1 LNYKKI
7 IAIASYEIK
16 RAFSRKKVLA
26 LIILTV
32 LIATVPYYLLKSA
45 NVPIFTPDQYGY
57 LWVLGILVPNGFF
70 IPFTALL
77 IAAGSM
83 SEEYEQ
89 GTAEILLSKPISRD
103 EFISGKYL
111 GGLVLLQIV
120 VLINALLTLSSATL
134 TFGEQ
139 SALEALPWTVG
150 AQALSSI
157 VFYSIAFLAGELVRR
172 SSLSYII
179 ASAVYFSSA
188 IASIYLRVI
197 YQVTFASWYQTV
209 NYYLPTSAV
218 SSLPVLVGQHFLPP
232 PAISLMRLLGIS
244 AVENSISLSIV
255 LIVVYSVISFLV
267 ARLYFVHADISK
279 KIS

>member
-1 LNYKKI
+1 MNYKKI

-139 SALEALPWTVG
+139 NALEALPWTVG

-188 IASIYLRVI
+188 IASIYLRII

-267 ARLYFVHADISK
+267 ARLYFIHADISK

>member
-1 LNYKKI
+1 MNYKKI